1 MNISND
7 LAKLLA
13 GPAIDELQIFH
24 LAGREIATDRIA
36 RSHEGGDAFTAD
48 EAAFLALVL
57 EGVMSATRDVPRI
70 DHLAPEAIV
79 HNGMRAKFANIDEGF
94 WT

>member
-1 MNISND
+1 MNISNE
-7 LAKLLA
+7 LANLMA

-36 RSHEGGDAFTAD
+36 RSHEGEAFTAD

-57 EGVMSATRDVPRI
+57 EGVLSATRDVPRI
-70 DHLAPEAIV
+70 DHLAPETIV
-79 HNGMRAKFANIDEGF
+79 RNGMRQKFANIDEGF

>member
-13 GPAIDELQIFH
+13 GPGIDELQVFH

-36 RSHEGGDAFTAD
+36 RGHDGDDAFTDD
-48 EAAFLALVL
+48 EAAFLALVI
-57 EGVMSATRDVPRI
+57 EGVLSAARDVPRV
-70 DHLAPEAIV
+70 DHLAPEEIV
-79 HNGMRAKFANIDEGF
+79 RNGMRAKFRGIDEGF